1 MANRILF
8 LLNRAPY
15 GSSYALE
22 AIEAILVAGVFDQE
36 ASVLF
41 TGAGLYQLLNDQD
54 GGAAGGRTVGKM
66 LGALPEYG
74 VTDLF
79 ACRPSA
85 DRLGLSDAKLCLPVT
100 WLDYAEQR
108 RLINRQDIVTG

>member
-1 MANRILF
+1 MAKRILF

-36 ASVLF
+36 VSVLF
-41 TGAGLYQLLNDQD
+41 TGDGLYQLLDEQD
-54 GGAAGGRTVGKM
+54 GGAVGGRTVGKM
-66 LGALPEYG
+66 LGAVPEYG

-85 DRLGLSDAKLCLPVT
+85 ERLGLGDADLCLPVT

-108 RLINRQDIVTG
+108 HLINRQEIVTG

>member
-1 MANRILF
+1 MAKRILF

-36 ASVLF
+36 VSVLF
-41 TGAGLYQLLNDQD
+41 KGDGLYQLLDEQD
-54 GGAAGGRTVGKM
+54 GGAVGGRTVGKM
-66 LGALPEYG
+66 LGAVPEYG

-85 DRLGLSDAKLCLPVT
+85 ERLGLGDANLCLPVT

>member
-1 MANRILF
+1 MAKRILF

-22 AIEAILVAGVFDQE
+22 GLESVLVAAVFDQRV
-36 ASVLF
+36 SVLF
-41 TGAGLYQLLNDQD
+41 KGAGLQQLRKGQD
-54 GGAAGGRTVGKM
+54 GAALGQRTVEKV

-74 VTDLF
+74 VEGLF

-85 DRLGLSDAKLCLPVT
+85 ERLGLLDGDLCLPLV
-100 WLDYAEQR
+100 WLDLEQQR
-108 RLINRQDIVTG
+108 RLIGEQDIITG

>member
-1 MANRILF
+1 MAKRILF
-8 LLNRAPY
+8 LLNRTPY
-15 GSSYALE
+15 GASHALE
-22 AIEAILVAGVFDQE
+22 AIEAILVAGVLDQKV
-36 ASVLF
+36 SVLF
-41 TGAGLYQLLNDQD
+41 TGAGLYQLLSDQD
-54 GGAAGGRTVGKM
+54 GGALGGRTVGKM

-85 DRLGLSDAKLCLPVT
+85 ERLGLGDANLCLPVT
-100 WLDYAEQR
+100 WLDHAEQR